1 MNYGE
6 IKDDLNVQ
14 PGLTLQIVVG
24 DEVVEWRVDHVSP
37 DKARIRAT
45 EIRGRGHWIKPA
57 RVVAVDLIEATLR
70 ISGVPSAMQLQL
82 LAVL

>member
-6 IKDDLNVQ
+6 IKDDLNVH
-14 PGLTLQIVVG
+14 PGLTLQIIVG
-24 DEVVEWRVDHVSP
+24 EELIEWRVDHVSE
-37 DKARIRAT
+37 DKAKIRAT
-45 EIRGRGHWIKPA
+45 ERRGSGHWIKPA
-57 RVVAVDLIEATLR
+57 RVISVDLIEATMR

>member
-6 IKDDLNVQ
+6 VKDDLNVR
-14 PGLTLQIVVG
+14 PGHTLQIIVG
-24 DEVVEWRVDHVSP
+24 DELVEWRVDHVSD
-37 DKARIRAT
+37 DKAQIRAT
-45 EIRGRGHWIKPA
+45 ERRGSGHWIKPA
-57 RVVAVDLIEATLR
+57 RVIAVDLIEATMR